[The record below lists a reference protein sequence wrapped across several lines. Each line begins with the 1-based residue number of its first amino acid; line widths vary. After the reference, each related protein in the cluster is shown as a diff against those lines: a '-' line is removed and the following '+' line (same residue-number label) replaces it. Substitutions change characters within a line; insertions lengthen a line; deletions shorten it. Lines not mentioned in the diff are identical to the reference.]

1 MFTAVVVAGAVV
13 SIAVIVVALFVQRG
27 REALDLSPRTLLR
40 AYLYAASFAGL
51 VVLVVGVSS
60 LLNWGIAQAAG
71 PDVVYGGAPSP
82 ALVRKC
88 PPGAVGCVEPPQ
100 EDIDR
105 MKRQQDEQR
114 RRQVGE
120 ELLRGITF
128 TVIGGIFYGAHY
140 GARRGIVG
148 SEETRSGLR
157 RAYLMVGTA
166 VFGLATI
173 VLVPTGLYE
182 LLANALLR
190 TPEEIYRPGIRES
203 FAPGLAS
210 LVAWL
215 AFLRLIVAETR
226 TARNGA

>member
-1 MFTAVVVAGAVV
+1 MFTTVVIAGTVLAIAAVLVV
-13 SIAVIVVALFVQRG
+13 LFAQRG
-27 REALDLSPRTLLR
+27 REGVDLSPRALLR
-40 AYLYAASFAGL
+40 AYLYAASFAGIVAL
-51 VVLVVGVSS
+51 VFGLSS
-60 LLNWGIAQAAG
+60 LLNWSIAQAAG

-88 PPGAVGCVEPPQ
+88 PPGAVGCVDPPQ
-100 EDIDR
+100 EEIDR

-114 RRQVGE
+114 RRQVAE

-148 SEETRSGLR
+148 SEETRTGLR
-157 RAYLMVGTA
+157 RAYLMIGTA

-190 TPEEIYRPGIRES
+190 APEEIYRPGIRES
-203 FAPGLAS
+203 FAPGLVS
-210 LVAWL
+210 LIAWL
-215 AFLRLIVAETR
+215 AFLRLVVAETR
-226 TARNGA
+226 TARTGA